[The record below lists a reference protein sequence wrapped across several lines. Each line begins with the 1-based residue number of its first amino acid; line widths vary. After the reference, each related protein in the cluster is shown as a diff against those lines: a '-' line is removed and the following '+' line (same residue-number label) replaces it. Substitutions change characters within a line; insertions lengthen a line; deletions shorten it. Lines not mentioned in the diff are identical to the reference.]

1 MQENICVYLMV
12 LNNKKLGKKKKK
24 YFCIFYSTRVANNVS
39 LLWSNGSTIIL
50 ITLRSKVD
58 SSHPVCIKRKENGLM
73 AGRVD
78 PKAVTSL
85 YNFWEPVTVQKQSN
99 P

>member
-1 MQENICVYLMV
+1 MV
-12 LNNKKLGKKKKK
+12 LNNKKLEEKKV
-24 YFCIFYSTRVANNVS
+24 IFLYIFVANNVS
-39 LLWSNGSTIIL
+39 LLWPNGSTIIL
-50 ITLRSKVD
+50 ISLRSKVD
-58 SSHPVCIKRKENGLM
+58 SSHLVCIKWKENGLM

-85 YNFWEPVTVQKQSN
+85 YNFWEPATVQKQSN